1 MNGYLAMKWLTLTIV
16 MCCSIA
22 GLSQDFSKHRW
33 SNRLLVIL
41 TNDANSPLVNK
52 QLKELENNRQAVEER
67 RLLTYFVTPERY
79 KLLSEDEQWQTESS
93 FAEYTL
99 SKPFEVLLI
108 GLDGDIKQRE
118 SGVFEASK
126 LISIID
132 SMPMRRAEMRG
143 N

>member
-1 MNGYLAMKWLTLTIV
+1 MNGYIDMKWLTLTIV

-41 TNDANSPLVNK
+41 TNDANSPLVKK
-52 QLKELENNRQAVEER
+52 QLKELENNRQAIEER
-67 RLLTYFVTPERY
+67 RLLTYLVTPEKF

-93 FAEYTL
+93 FADYSL
-99 SKPFEVLLI
+99 GKPFEVLLI
-108 GLDGDIKQRE
+108 GLDGSIKQRE

>member
-108 GLDGDIKQRE
+108 GLDGGIKQRE